1 MKFLLE
7 LGSCYRSSSTRTQN
21 HVKRSTHER
30 SSKSGSGHQWRPAL
44 VAISEDGVVSGH
56 EGNVQSK
63 KMTSAKGRRPR
74 AKVPSFGYTTSD
86 DFQHYSR
93 KNDGPTMES
102 EECPLPVPW
111 AWGVVARDSNGSLVA
126 GSAKKG
132 TAISP
137 LESEARAAHLAVEG
151 EALGF
156 KGADL
161 QSQGRH

>member
-1 MKFLLE
+1 MTTK
-7 LGSCYRSSSTRTQN
+7 SS
-21 HVKRSTHER
+21 
-30 SSKSGSGHQWRPAL
+30 
-44 VAISEDGVVSGH
+44 
-56 EGNVQSK
+56 
-63 KMTSAKGRRPR
+63 
-74 AKVPSFGYTTSD
+74 PSFDTRFLALKVVAGPLSLQRNTA
-86 DFQHYSR
+86 SR
-93 KNDGPTMES
+93 ATKAAFECLASSLWKPLVLVLMES